1 MEKKVE
7 KKKKILAIV
16 GGLALLL
23 GIYFTFEYLMYV
35 TTDNAQV
42 EAHALMVAPRVA
54 GYITQVRVTEG
65 QRVAKG
71 DILIEIDERDYQNSL
86 RQLKG
91 ELTSIEAN
99 ERDAEKNF
107 KRLAGLYSKGAV
119 SQQQYDQVSTA
130 YSGLKAKF
138 ESISAQVAQA
148 QLNLDNTKLKAPS
161 EGFIAKKSAEPGQ
174 LAAPGVPLLG
184 FVDAQERWITAN
196 FKETD
201 LSSIKIG
208 ATVRIK
214 VDAVSSRTFS
224 GEVTNVSAATGS
236 TFTLLPP
243 DNATGNFTKVV
254 QRVPVRISLKDV
266 TPAEIEL
273 LRAGLSADVRVSKH

>member
-1 MEKKVE
+1 MD
-7 KKKKILAIV
+7 KKKKVLSIV
-16 GGLALLL
+16 GTLAAILLV
-23 GIYFTFEYLMYV
+23 YFTFEYLMYV

-42 EAHALMVAPRVA
+42 EAHSVMIAPKVA
-54 GYITQVRVTEG
+54 GYITQVHVTEG
-65 QRVAKG
+65 ARVVRG
-71 DILIEIDERDYQNSL
+71 DVMIEIDDRDYQNAL
-86 RQLKG
+86 RQFKG

-107 KRLAGLYSKGAV
+107 KRLAGLYAKGAV

-130 YSGLKAKF
+130 YTGLKAKF

-148 QLNLDNTKLKAPS
+148 ELNLENTKIKAPTD
-161 EGFIAKKSAEPGQ
+161 GFIAKKSAEPAQ
-174 LAAPGVPLLG
+174 LAAPGIPLLG

-201 LSSIKIG
+201 LSSIRIG
-208 ATVRIK
+208 SRVKVT
-214 VDAVSSRTFS
+214 VDAIAGRHFE
-224 GEVTNVSAATGS
+224 GEVTHVSAATGA

-254 QRVPVRISLKDV
+254 QRVPVRIALKDLR
-266 TPAEIEL
+266 PEDIEL